1 MEPVVTVTSS
11 LEELQTEVSKE
22 LLRGVSL
29 DPCFTATNAELIWI

>member
-11 LEELQTEVSKE
+11 VEELQTEVPKE

-29 DPCFTATNAELIWI
+29 DP